1 MAFEIRYHPNVKIV
15 DLPLIDAQ
23 IQKRIKRAIE
33 TRLMTAPHQYG
44 KPLRKTLKGYW
55 KLRVGDYR
63 IVFKIMDYEI
73 YILGIIHRK
82 KVYEKI
88 GKRS

>member
-1 MAFEIRYHPNVKIV
+1 MIFEISPPPNVNFV
-15 DLPLIDAQ
+15 ALPLIDAK
-23 IQKRIKRAIE
+23 IQKRIKTAIE
-33 TRLMTAPHQYG
+33 MRLLIAPHQYG
-44 KPLRKTLKGYW
+44 EPLRKTLKGYW

-63 IVFKIMDYEI
+63 VVFKIMDQEI

-88 GKRS
+88 GKRI